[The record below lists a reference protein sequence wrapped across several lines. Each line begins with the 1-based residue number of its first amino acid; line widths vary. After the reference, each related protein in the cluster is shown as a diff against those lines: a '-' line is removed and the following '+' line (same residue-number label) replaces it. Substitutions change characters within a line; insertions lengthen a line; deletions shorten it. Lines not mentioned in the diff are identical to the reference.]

1 MANLPPVTESS
12 FETEVLKSDVPVVVD
27 FSAEW
32 CAPCKMLAPTLERL
46 AQDYA
51 GKVKFL
57 YGDVDQVRG
66 LAMQY
71 RITSVPTLLFFK
83 NGQVV
88 GQMIGNRP
96 YGDIAAQL
104 DKLLE
109 G

>member
-1 MANLPPVTESS
+1 MANLPPVSEAT
-12 FETEVLKSDVPVVVD
+12 FETEVLQSDVPVVVD

-46 AQDYA
+46 ASDYA

-57 YGDVDQVRG
+57 YADVDQVRG
-66 LAMQY
+66 LAMQH
-71 RITSVPTLLFFK
+71 RITSVPTLLFFH

-96 YGDIAAQL
+96 YDDIKSQL
-104 DKLLE
+104 DRLL
-109 G
+109 GN

>member
-1 MANLPPVTESS
+1 MANLPPVSSAS
-12 FETEVLKSDVPVVVD
+12 FESDVLKSDKPVVID

-46 AQDYA
+46 AADYD

-57 YGDVDQVRG
+57 YADVDQVRD
-66 LAMQY
+66 LAMKF
-71 RITSVPTLLFFK
+71 RITSVPTLLFFRD
-83 NGQVV
+83 GQVV

-96 YGDIAAQL
+96 YQDIASQL